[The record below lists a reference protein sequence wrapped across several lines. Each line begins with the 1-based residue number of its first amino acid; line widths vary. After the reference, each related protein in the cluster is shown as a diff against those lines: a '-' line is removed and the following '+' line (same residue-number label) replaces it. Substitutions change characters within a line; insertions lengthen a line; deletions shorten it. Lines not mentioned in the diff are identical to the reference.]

1 MAMKNILVPVS
12 SVESAVTNL
21 RYAVNL
27 ASINGA
33 NVFLVNLYKEFSKV
47 GTLTKVNQLI
57 IEDSEE
63 LLQRVLKEVDTKG
76 VSVVAKA
83 IKGDPYEG
91 IVRISEQLNIDLVIA
106 SPQSIEIADEIYLG
120 SITGKLVKQ
129 TEIPILI
136 VPKGYIFRKV
146 EVILL
151 AFKGGKLKSDEV
163 LKPLSE
169 IVASFKSKVNLLQVI
184 TPDVVNEDISV
195 DPRLLTFNEKVQVT
209 ENGTVYQGIL
219 EHFQANNPDML
230 CVFRRKR
237 GVFEKIWEKNTILKK
252 DFHTTKPLL
261 VLKA

>member
-1 MAMKNILVPVS
+1 MKNILVPVS
-12 SVESAVTNL
+12 SVHSAVTNL

-33 NVFLVNLYKEFSKV
+33 NVYLVNLYKEFSRV

-63 LLQRVLKEVDTKG
+63 LLNQVLAEVDTKG

-91 IVRISEQLNIDLVIA
+91 IVRISDKLGIDLVIT
-106 SPQSIEIADEIYLG
+106 SPQSIEIADEVYLG

-129 TEIPILI
+129 TELPILI
-136 VPKGYIFRKV
+136 IPPGYIFRKV
-146 EVILL
+146 ETILL
-151 AFKGGKLKSDEV
+151 AFKGGNLKSEAV
-163 LKPLSE
+163 LKPLKE
-169 IVASFKSKVNLLQVI
+169 ISNSFSAKVNLLQVI
-184 TPDVVNEDISV
+184 TPDVAKEEAVI
-195 DPRLLTFNEKVQVT
+195 DPLLLSYNKVVQT
-209 ENGTVYQGIL
+209 TKNATIYQGIL
-219 EHFQANNPDML
+219 EHFQSNSPDML